1 MEELPNEESGMKC
14 PACGSPR
21 VYPSRLRSAVER
33 LRHAVTG
40 LHPHRCH
47 ACGDRRWR
55 ELIVQLDGPA
65 AQPDDL
71 RSGLSAAPVTET
83 ELDRLDPVKPRS

>member
-1 MEELPNEESGMKC
+1 MKALPLEESGMKC

-33 LRHAVTG
+33 LRHSVTG
-40 LHPHRCH
+40 LYPHRCH

-55 ELIVQLDGPA
+55 ELIVPVDGPDA
-65 AQPDDL
+65 RPDDL
-71 RSGLSAAPVTET
+71 RSGTPATSVSSS
-83 ELDRLDPVKPRS
+83 ELERLDPLKPRT